1 MQYLNETDNL
11 GNTVLHT
18 YLSRLYIVLK
28 ICKMYISHKYPLCNI
43 INEYIDNAI
52 GTNSI
57 VKDIIDYL
65 RTYPDIYIPTSL
77 LRSCIIDMHDLS
89 GFRDE
94 LLSKLQS
101 HNK

>member
-18 YLSRLYIVLK
+18 HIFLDYISLK
-28 ICKMYISHKYPLCNI
+28 ICKRYISHKYPLCNI
-43 INEYIDNAI
+43 INGYIDNTI

-65 RTYPDIYIPTSL
+65 YISRYL
-77 LRSCIIDMHDLS
+77 YSY
-89 GFRDE
+89 
-94 LLSKLQS
+94 
-101 HNK
+101 